1 MFQQDYVIILCQR
14 FNDKDSTILIR
25 KNRPEWQRGLLNLP
39 GGKIEKGETPEA
51 AAIRELKEET
61 GYNTSY
67 VSVMGI
73 IQDGFSRIYCVKSI
87 ITSYGNMNPRVME
100 TEIPEWC
107 DYQSIINDPGLIP
120 NLKIIIPLMR
130 AGKRDWIIKDSYRGE
145 KASTHT
151 VEITISTNNSISS
164 D

>member
-25 KNRPEWQRGLLNLP
+25 KNRPDWQRGLLNLP
-39 GGKIEKGETPEA
+39 GGKIEKNETPEA

-61 GYNTSY
+61 GYDTSH
-67 VSVMGI
+67 VSVMGF
-73 IQDGFSRIYCVKSI
+73 IQDGLSRIYCVKSI
-87 ITSYGNMNPRVME
+87 ITSYENINPRTEE
-100 TEIPEWC
+100 TEIPRWC
-107 DYQSIINDPGLIP
+107 NCLSVINDPGLIP

-130 AGKRDWIIKDSYRGE
+130 AGKRNWVIKDSYRGE
-145 KASTHT
+145 KAPTHT